1 MSAIIRFRKAVDR
14 KFISLRAEQIKGIE
28 DVTGKLSE
36 EGEQQDLVLLI
47 TDIGSFP
54 VDESSNKVLALL
66 EAAGQT
72 VIK

>member
-36 EGEQQDLVLLI
+36 DGEQQDLVLLI

-54 VDESSNKVLALL
+54 VDESSNKVLTLL
-66 EAAGQT
+66 EAAGQV